1 MRGRIH
7 IREKNGHETSRNGE
21 NEKRKAK
28 VQIGFQEYIYTSRNG
43 ENEKR
48 KAEVQVGFQEYK
60 QNKINRKEKMLF

>member
-7 IREKNGHETSRNGE
+7 IREKNGHE
-21 NEKRKAK
+21 
-28 VQIGFQEYIYTSRNG
+28 TSRNG